1 MYLKRLYIRNFRSIK
16 DLDLEFTDGKNVI
29 VGRNNSGKSNIV
41 AALDAVL
48 NASSP
53 TYKRTQNITGK
64 DFHSPE
70 RSGPRWQMPFSDSQY
85 IADQRY
91 CHCRLPT

>member
-41 AALDAVL
+41 AALDI
-48 NASSP
+48 ASLHP
-53 TYKRTQNITGK
+53 
-64 DFHSPE
+64 
-70 RSGPRWQMPFSDSQY
+70 
-85 IADQRY
+85 
-91 CHCRLPT
+91 